1 MDLKKLV
8 SQFAYRIEQKPDG
21 GFIARA
27 SDPSIPPLEAPT
39 REELLKLVQQKVLA
53 GITTEFPDLKLA
65 LDGTQHQFAFHVER
79 TPAGG
84 FSIHSAD
91 PNAEVVHAATEH
103 DLQTQVLEKILNAA
117 GKRFLPQIAQAI
129 AAQGNAAHLKVVVNK
144 TSFKNAAP
152 EEITLASPTSLPA
165 QDVTPTTRF
174 LPAQDVTP
182 TTRFDGASF
191 TNADINKTI
200 LGGAPIT
207 PESSNFGKFLRL
219 LPVILLLGILIYFL
233 LHRA

>member
-27 SDPSIPPLEAPT
+27 SDPSIPALEAPT

-53 GITTEFPDLKLA
+53 GISTEFPDLKLA

-165 QDVTPTTRF
+165 QDV
-174 LPAQDVTP
+174 P

>member
-174 LPAQDVTP
+174 
-182 TTRFDGASF
+182 DGASF